1 MLAVPKGRHE
11 KKTRNTK
18 HKAPGHIYKYGLYS
32 IRYMVFVSKKIFCPL
47 CKSINI
53 IPWSILLYFPRPSS
67 FSGHSELLDA
77 ILLPGSSS
85 GKRPGETAGK
95 EVSDSPTF
103 SHRNLTLSGTARWLF
118 LFSFLV
124 FLNFFESRPV
134 RPSESG
140 HFIGIVEGKR
150 RRRRRRSVGR
160 RRGATP
166 RQVRQKKRRGGK
178 STKTLFFSLSLS
190 LSLSI
195 LFPSVVAG
203 SLPEKENN
211 FLFYLFLIW
220 PNFRQFRDFKKR
232 IVVVYF
238 VSHFVCT
245 CREKVGFRDN
255 NKYKMTSQVKAEAAI
270 EAGAAFETL
279 QQSYRREIRKITN
292 CE

>member
-1 MLAVPKGRHE
+1 MLAFPKGRHE

-103 SHRNLTLSGTARWLF
+103 SHRNLTHSGTGWLL
-118 LFSFLV
+118 LFYILV

-178 STKTLFFSLSLS
+178 STKTLFFSFSLC
-190 LSLSI
+190 
-195 LFPSVVAG
+195 LFFFPRSSPALCQKRRIISYSTCFSSG
-203 SLPEKENN
+203 PTFAN
-211 FLFYLFLIW
+211 FEI
-220 PNFRQFRDFKKR
+220 FKK
-232 IVVVYF
+232 
-238 VSHFVCT
+238 
-245 CREKVGFRDN
+245 E
-255 NKYKMTSQVKAEAAI
+255 
-270 EAGAAFETL
+270 
-279 QQSYRREIRKITN
+279 
-292 CE
+292 